1 MTTPLVRFAPS
12 PTGNLHVGNMR
23 TALVNYLFARKAGGR
38 FMLRIDDTDDERSTP
53 EFEASIRHDLKW
65 MGMDWDCEDRQSGRI
80 DRYLAALDGLVKSGR
95 AYKCFETQ
103 EELSLKR
110 KSQLASGRPPVYDR
124 TALKLNDK
132 EIAAKEALGEKPHY
146 RFKLEDTTVIW
157 TDLVR
162 GEVSVPMSSLSDPV
176 ILRADGRVIYT
187 LASVVDDIDHGITH
201 ILRGEDHTTNSAA
214 QIQLFEALGG
224 TPPMMGHFA
233 LLAGVD
239 GEGLSKRLGSLS
251 ITSLREDGIE
261 PLAIAS
267 LLGRI
272 GTSDP
277 IEPRQSLAEVIAGFN
292 VSRFGRATPRFD
304 GAELKPMNSRILG
317 NTPYEVMAD
326 RLILD
331 NTPYEVM
338 ANLLNAIVILG
349 FDISSFGRAT
359 PRFDEAELKLMN
371 SRILDNT
378 PYEEMADLLN
388 ALVNALVILSFDIS
402 RFGRATPGFGGAELK
417 LMNSLILDNTPY
429 EVMADLL
436 NALVILGFDI
446 SSFGRA
452 TPGFGGAELKLM
464 NSLILDNTPY
474 EVMAD
479 LLNAL
484 VILGFDISRFG
495 RATPG
500 FDGAELKLMNSR
512 ILGNTPYEEMAGL
525 LNAIV
530 NALVILGFD
539 ISRFGRATPG
549 FDGAELKLMDSR
561 ILGNTLYKVMAD
573 RLNALDIKSVGIEGG
588 SASFWNAIRGNIETV
603 AEAEDWFDIA
613 TLPIS
618 PIIEDASLLLVA
630 QNCLPEGA
638 TTADTW
644 GAWTKAIM
652 AETGL
657 KGRAVFMPLRLALTG
672 QSAGP
677 ELQGL
682 LPLMGRERILARLN
696 GEKA

>member
-1 MTTPLVRFAPS
+1 
-12 PTGNLHVGNMR
+12 
-23 TALVNYLFARKAGGR
+23 
-38 FMLRIDDTDDERSTP
+38 
-53 EFEASIRHDLKW
+53 
-65 MGMDWDCEDRQSGRI
+65 
-80 DRYLAALDGLVKSGR
+80 
-95 AYKCFETQ
+95 
-103 EELSLKR
+103 
-110 KSQLASGRPPVYDR
+110 
-124 TALKLNDK
+124 
-132 EIAAKEALGEKPHY
+132 IAAKEALGEKPHY

-446 SSFGRA
+446 S
-452 TPGFGGAELKLM
+452 
-464 NSLILDNTPY
+464 
-474 EVMAD
+474 
-479 LLNAL
+479 
-484 VILGFDISRFG
+484 RFG

>member
-12 PTGNLHVGNMR
+12 PTGNLHVGNIR

-124 TALKLNDK
+124 TALKLSDK
-132 EIAAKEALGEKPHY
+132 DIAAKEAAGEAPHY
-146 RFKLEDTTVIW
+146 RFKLEDTTVTW

-187 LASVVDDIDHGITH
+187 LASVVDDIDHSITH

-224 TPPMMGHFA
+224 TSPMMGHFA
-233 LLAGVD
+233 LLAGAD
-239 GEGLSKRLGSLS
+239 GESLSKRLGSLS
-251 ITSLREDGIE
+251 IASLRGDGIE

-277 IEPRQSLAEVIAGFN
+277 IEPRQSMAEVIAGFD

-304 GAELKPMNSRILG
+304 GAELKLINSRILG
-317 NTPYEVMAD
+317 NTPYEM
-326 RLILD
+326 
-331 NTPYEVM
+331 
-338 ANLLNAIVILG
+338 
-349 FDISSFGRAT
+349 
-359 PRFDEAELKLMN
+359 
-371 SRILDNT
+371 
-378 PYEEMADLLN
+378 
-388 ALVNALVILSFDIS
+388 
-402 RFGRATPGFGGAELK
+402 
-417 LMNSLILDNTPY
+417 
-429 EVMADLL
+429 
-436 NALVILGFDI
+436 
-446 SSFGRA
+446 
-452 TPGFGGAELKLM
+452 
-464 NSLILDNTPY
+464 
-474 EVMAD
+474 
-479 LLNAL
+479 
-484 VILGFDISRFG
+484 
-495 RATPG
+495 
-500 FDGAELKLMNSR
+500 
-512 ILGNTPYEEMAGL
+512 
-525 LNAIV
+525 
-530 NALVILGFD
+530 
-539 ISRFGRATPG
+539 
-549 FDGAELKLMDSR
+549 
-561 ILGNTLYKVMAD
+561 MAD
-573 RLNALDIKSVGIEGG
+573 RLNGLDIKGGDIEDGG
-588 SASFWNAIRGNIETV
+588 ASFWNAIRGNIETV
-603 AEAEDWFDIA
+603 AEAKDWFDIA
-613 TLPIS
+613 TLPIT
-618 PIIEDASLLLVA
+618 PIIENASLLLVA
-630 QNCLPEGA
+630 QNYLPEGA
-638 TTADTW
+638 TAADTW

-682 LPLMGRERILARLN
+682 LPLMGRERILARLK